1 MNIEDNAANTAQN
14 QGFCSIAEIEE
25 YKSRVKEDIQDD
37 EAKIALFI
45 RDESNSLFHPNLCL
59 THSIVNQ
66 RNNQSIPEII
76 KLIMSKINSIFIHKS
91 PSYEIQL
98 PSLYT

>member
-37 EAKIALFI
+37 EAKIA
-45 RDESNSLFHPNLCL
+45 SQWNSLFHKEEPTMPKTPVQKIINLANL
-59 THSIVNQ
+59 GTRILDGV
-66 RNNQSIPEII
+66 ILGW
-76 KLIMSKINSIFIHKS
+76 KLYRKYHGFKSKRRH
-91 PSYEIQL
+91 
-98 PSLYT
+98 

>member
-37 EAKIALFI
+37 EAKIASLW
-45 RDESNSLFHPNLCL
+45 NSLFHKEESTMPKTPVQKIISLANLGTGIL
-59 THSIVNQ
+59 DGVILGW
-66 RNNQSIPEII
+66 
-76 KLIMSKINSIFIHKS
+76 KLYRKFHGFKSKRRH
-91 PSYEIQL
+91 
-98 PSLYT
+98 

>member
-37 EAKIALFI
+37 EAKIASLW
-45 RDESNSLFHPNLCL
+45 NSLFHKEEP
-59 THSIVNQ
+59 TMQPRKS
-66 RNNQSIPEII
+66 RNRNTRRSDSWMETVQKVSRI
-76 KLIMSKINSIFIHKS
+76 
-91 PSYEIQL
+91 
-98 PSLYT
+98 